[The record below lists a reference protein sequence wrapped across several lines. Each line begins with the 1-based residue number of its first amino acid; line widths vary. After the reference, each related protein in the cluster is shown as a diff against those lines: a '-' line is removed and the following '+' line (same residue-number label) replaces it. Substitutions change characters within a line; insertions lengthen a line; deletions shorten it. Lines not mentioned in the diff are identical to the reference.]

1 MCISI
6 EERTRE
12 GRGVRRGTGKVV
24 TFGKY
29 NIRSGRN
36 GGLELALCRMDK
48 GQVDCGVLQEIKLI
62 DRVYTQES
70 SGFMVTV
77 MAASSAYCGG
87 ITIFYRK
94 AEKFATKELRL
105 HSPNVISF

>member
-1 MCISI
+1 M
-6 EERTRE
+6 
-12 GRGVRRGTGKVV
+12 VRFGT
-24 TFGKY
+24 Y
-29 NIRSGRN
+29 NIWSERN
-36 GGLELALCRMDK
+36 GVLESAFCGLVQ